1 MIEYPIV
8 YHGVCDV
15 QANFQTYFKLLLNKA
30 MSLFKVEGLPE
41 TISKDYLLEHLILS
55 GRVCFT
61 EFDGKLYALD
71 GNEGGEPNAYYMP
84 QQFIIANPVLGSKM
98 VKIRHKDGKEDIEG
112 LDGILV
118 ALTKW
123 DNVSNSQKWNGGL
136 YNLIYKYAGLLAD
149 NDVSLNIAQ
158 INGRLSV
165 VFTAD
170 EEAEAREAEKALEA
184 VYAGKPYKVLVQDI
198 LEKITATPVA
208 TSGTNNTIMSLIEAH
223 AHLLQDFYSE
233 IGIASNGNLKRERI
247 NTAETELMTGCLDI
261 SIWNMID
268 TLKKCFERVNEKFNT
283 SITIEL
289 NDEVFYAGSA
299 NATLGEVEAGDSTLQ
314 SDTEFQVDGVQEDA
328 DIEKVPETVEEKTV
342 ETKEEVKET
351 KDGDA

>member
-1 MIEYPIV
+1 MVTYPII
-8 YHGVCDV
+8 YKGVCNV
-15 QANFQTYFKLLLNKA
+15 QANFETYFKILLNKT
-30 MSLFKVEGLPE
+30 MSLFKFEGLPE
-41 TISKDYLLEHLILS
+41 YIDKDYFLEHLILS
-55 GRVCFT
+55 GRVCFA
-61 EFDGKLYALD
+61 EFNGKLYVFD
-71 GNEGGEPNAYYMP
+71 GNEGGEPNVYYMP
-84 QQFIIANPVLGSKM
+84 QEFIVANPILGSKNI
-98 VKIRHKDGKEDIEG
+98 KIRHKDGNESVEG

-123 DNVSNSQKWNGGL
+123 DYVSNGAKWNGGM

-184 VYAGKPYKVLVQDI
+184 VYQGKPFKVLVQDI

-261 SIWNMID
+261 SIWNMLD
-268 TLKKCFERVNEKFNT
+268 TLKKSIERVNERFGT
-283 SITIEL
+283 SITVEL

-299 NATLGEVEAGDSTLQ
+299 NATLGEVEVTDSTLQ
-314 SDTEFQVDGVQEDA
+314 SDNEFQVDGVQEDT
-328 DIEKVPETVEEKTV
+328 DIEKVPEVVEEKTI
-342 ETKEEVKET
+342 ETKEQVKAKE
-351 KDGDA
+351 GDA

>member
-1 MIEYPIV
+1 MILYPIK
-8 YHGVCDV
+8 YNGVCNV
-15 QANFQTYFKLLLNKA
+15 QANFETYFKLLLNKA
-30 MSLFKVEGLPE
+30 TSIFKIEGLPDY
-41 TISKDYLLEHLILS
+41 IDLNYLLETLILN
-55 GRVCFT
+55 GRICFT
-61 EFDGKLYALD
+61 KFNGKLYALN
-71 GNEGGEPNAYYMP
+71 GSEGGEPNAYYMP
-84 QQFIIANPVLGSKM
+84 QEFIIANPILGSKQ
-98 VKIRHKDGKEDIEG
+98 VKIRHKDGKQDVDG
-112 LDGILV
+112 LDGIMV
-118 ALTKW
+118 YLTKW
-123 DNVSNSQKWNGGL
+123 DSVSNTAKWNGGL

-184 VYAGKPYKVLVQDI
+184 VYQGKPYKVLVQDI

-261 SIWNMID
+261 SIWNMLE

-283 SITIEL
+283 SITVEL
-289 NDEVFYAGSA
+289 NDEVFYQGSA
-299 NATLGEVEAGDSTLQ
+299 NATLGEVEVSDSTLQ
-314 SDTEFQVDGVQEDA
+314 SDTEFQVDGVQEDT
-328 DIEKVPETVEEKTV
+328 DIEKVPEIVEEKTKV
-342 ETKEEVKET
+342 EEETKVKE
-351 KDGDA
+351 GES

>member
-1 MIEYPIV
+1 MITYPIT

-30 MSLFKVEGLPE
+30 MSLFKVEGLPPFVN
-41 TISKDYLLEHLILS
+41 KDYLLEHLILD
-55 GRVCFT
+55 GKICFT
-61 EFDGKLYALD
+61 EFNGELYALT

-84 QQFIIANPVLGSKM
+84 QFWICANPILGSKQ
-98 VKIRHKDGKEDIEG
+98 VRIREKSGKEDVEG

-123 DNVSNSQKWNGGL
+123 DAVSNTAKWNGGL

-184 VYAGKPYKVLVQDI
+184 IYSGKPYKVLVQDI

-208 TSGTNNTIMSLIEAH
+208 SAGTNNTIMSLIEAH

-233 IGIASNGNLKRERI
+233 IGIASQGNLKRERV

-261 SIWNMID
+261 SIWNMLD
-268 TLKKCFERVNEKFNT
+268 TLKKCFERVNEKFGT
-283 SITIEL
+283 SISVEL
-289 NDEVFYAGSA
+289 NDEIFYQGSA
-299 NATLGEVEAGDSTLQ
+299 NATLGEEVELDGASGVSEDVSAAEAKDMEVQ
-314 SDTEFQVDGVQEDA
+314 TE
-328 DIEKVPETVEEKTV
+328 EEK
-342 ETKEEVKET
+342 KEVKLEKE
-351 KDGDA
+351 KDGED

>member
-1 MIEYPIV
+1 MIEYPIT

-30 MSLFKVEGLPE
+30 MSLFKIEGLPE

-61 EFDGKLYALD
+61 EFGPDGPSGEKKLYCLD

-84 QQFIIANPVLGSKM
+84 QQFIVANPVLGSKM
-98 VKIRHKDGKEDIEG
+98 VKIRHKDGKEDVEG

-233 IGIASNGNLKRERI
+233 IGIASQGNLKRERV

-268 TLKKCFERVNEKFNT
+268 TLKKCFERVNERFGT
-283 SITIEL
+283 SITVEL
-289 NDEVFYAGSA
+289 NDEVFYQGSA
-299 NATLGEVEAGDSTLQ
+299 NATLGQEELVEEPEVSEDVSAAEANDMAIE
-314 SDTEFQVDGVQEDA
+314 TE
-328 DIEKVPETVEEKTV
+328 EEKT
-342 ETKEEVKET
+342 EEPKKESE
-351 KDGDA
+351 GDD

>member
-1 MIEYPIV
+1 MIEYPIT

-30 MSLFKVEGLPE
+30 MSLFKIEGLPE

-84 QQFIIANPVLGSKM
+84 QQFIIANPILGSKL
-98 VKIRHKDGKEDIEG
+98 VKIRHKDGREEVEG

-123 DNVSNSQKWNGGL
+123 DNVSNSQKWNGGF

-184 VYAGKPYKVLVQDI
+184 IYSGKPYKVLVQDI
-198 LEKITATPVA
+198 LERITATPVA
-208 TSGTNNTIMSLIEAH
+208 NAGTNNTIMSLIEAH

-261 SIWNMID
+261 SVWNMID
-268 TLKKCFERVNEKFNT
+268 TLKKCFERVNERFGT

-289 NDEVFYAGSA
+289 NDEIFYDGSA
-299 NATLGEVEAGDSTLQ
+299 NATLGEENLDEVENTAEDQ
-314 SDTEFQVDGVQEDA
+314 SAAEVADQAIETE
-328 DIEKVPETVEEKTV
+328 EEKA
-342 ETKEEVKET
+342 EEEKEKE
-351 KDGDA
+351 GDA

>member
-1 MIEYPIV
+1 MITYPIT

-30 MSLFKVEGLPE
+30 MSLFKVEGLPPFVN
-41 TISKDYLLEHLILS
+41 KDYLLEHLIL
-55 GRVCFT
+55 
-61 EFDGKLYALD
+61 DGKICFGPIGPSGELYALT

-84 QQFIIANPVLGSKM
+84 QQFIVANPVLGSKQI
-98 VKIRHKDGKEDIEG
+98 KIRHKDGKEDVEG
-112 LDGILV
+112 LDGIMV
-118 ALTKW
+118 YLTKW
-123 DNVSNSQKWNGGL
+123 DAVSNTAKWNGGL

-184 VYAGKPYKVLVQDI
+184 VYQGKPYKVLVQDI

-208 TSGTNNTIMSLIEAH
+208 SAGTNNTIMSLIEAH

-233 IGIASNGNLKRERI
+233 IGIASQGNLKRERV

-261 SIWNMID
+261 SIWNMLD
-268 TLKKCFERVNEKFNT
+268 TLKKCFERVNEKFGT
-283 SITIEL
+283 SISVEL
-289 NDEVFYAGSA
+289 NDEIFYQGSA
-299 NATLGEVEAGDSTLQ
+299 NATLGEEVELDGASGVSEDVSAAEAK
-314 SDTEFQVDGVQEDA
+314 DMAIETED
-328 DIEKVPETVEEKTV
+328 EKVELEK
-342 ETKEEVKET
+342 EKE
-351 KDGDA
+351 GDA